1 MNNKSSISGY
11 LQEQERC
18 AVCSMRYAV
27 WGMRHGI

>member
-18 AVCSMRYAV
+18 AELMQFVLYLYLYLEF
-27 WGMRHGI
+27 